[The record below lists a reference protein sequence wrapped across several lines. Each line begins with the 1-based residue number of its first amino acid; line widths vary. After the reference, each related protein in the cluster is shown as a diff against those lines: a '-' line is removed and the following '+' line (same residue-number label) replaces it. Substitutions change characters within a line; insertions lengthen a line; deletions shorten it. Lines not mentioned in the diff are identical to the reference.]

1 MKKPLSCLDSSSF
14 VFLPHHGYSN
24 HPTLTSGPSAGRNDS
39 LHRRPVRLRR
49 YKRWAEDT
57 TPTLEALSPS
67 HVQLS
72 KTLTCREAGFSVWR
86 QTCFFLSTI
95 AAGLYGSLDKFCVF
109 WHTVFLC
116 ILHVF
121 VFSHSDHLIGG
132 LLPRMEIVLGRW
144 NKTALFVFILSNNA
158 WIIDVEHRLT
168 SAMERRKLSEEGRL
182 QICFHLI
189 CFPPEPWIKPRG
201 SFIKRGRISPRSKH
215 IGFCWPSAHS
225 AHPK

>member
-57 TPTLEALSPS
+57 TPMLEALSPS

-72 KTLTCREAGFSVWR
+72 KTLTCREAGFSVCR

-109 WHTVFLC
+109 WHTVLY
-116 ILHVF
+116 F
-121 VFSHSDHLIGG
+121 VCFCLFSQWSLN
-132 LLPRMEIVLGRW
+132 RW
-144 NKTALFVFILSNNA
+144 ITSQNGNSA
-158 WIIDVEHRLT
+158 WSL
-168 SAMERRKLSEEGRL
+168 K
-182 QICFHLI
+182 QN
-189 CFPPEPWIKPRG
+189 
-201 SFIKRGRISPRSKH
+201 SFICIY
-215 IGFCWPSAHS
+215 FE
-225 AHPK
+225 